1 MEKLQITE
9 NMRTILATLQ
19 EATNDMTA
27 EDVANKTGLSTKA
40 VNATFN
46 RIASEALGLG
56 ERVKATLDLGD
67 CKTKD
72 VKILRLTEK
81 GKALDLH
88 NDIVI
93 KVK

>member
-1 MEKLQITE
+1 MDKITITE
-9 NMRTILATLQ
+9 NMRMILNVLQ
-19 EATNDMTA
+19 KATNDMTA
-27 EDVANKTGLSTKA
+27 EDVANATGLSTKA

-46 RIASEALGLG
+46 RIASEELGLG

-72 VKILRLTEK
+72 VKLLRLTEK